1 MKTNNKQL
9 EKIGYTLSSLGGLLV
24 ILNLTTFK
32 DSKWGLELA
41 ILAVVI
47 VLVGIYT
54 TNKGKKG
61 KS

>member
-1 MKTNNKQL
+1 MKNKKL
-9 EKIGYTLSSLGGLLV
+9 DKIGITLSSLGGLLV

-32 DSKWGLELA
+32 YSEWGLELA

-47 VLVGIYT
+47 ALVGVYLV
-54 TNKGKKG
+54 NKSKKA